1 MAGKHLGH
9 RRSDP
14 GRARRRSAIAGV
26 GTAAGAFLA
35 AAFLQTAV
43 AFADPTDVFSW
54 VPVDPETV
62 EATYNFL
69 PGALWISTGTQE
81 FDLDD
86 PGIAGDPTVGTVETD
101 VTNTYIL
108 GVTNSEFVVSS
119 DLTGTTGDPTVGSVY
134 DTTIFG
140 DTGYENVFTDVMTVG
155 ATAPSVTDTFETP
168 YGDYTVA
175 VALHLLNFYWHDDAA
190 LFATA
195 AATTTTPD
203 GLGTSAADGL
213 ASIVADLGSVFSPTS

>member
-9 RRSDP
+9 RRSHTV
-14 GRARRRSAIAGV
+14 RAPRRPAMAGL
-26 GTAAGAFLA
+26 GTAVGVFLA
-35 AAFLQTAV
+35 AAFLQKAV
-43 AFADPTDVFSW
+43 AFADPTDVYSL
-54 VPVDPETV
+54 VSVGPETV

-69 PGALWISTGTQE
+69 PGVLWISTGTQE

-86 PGIAGDPTVGTVETD
+86 AGIAGDPTVGTVETD

-108 GVTNSEFVVSS
+108 GVTNSEFIVTS
-119 DLTGTTGDPTVGSVY
+119 DLTGTGDSAVGSVY

-140 DTGYENVFTDVMTVG
+140 DTGYENIFTDVMTVG

-195 AATTTTPD
+195 AATTTTFD

-213 ASIVADLGSVFSPTS
+213 ASIGADTGSVF

>member
-9 RRSDP
+9 RRSHTA
-14 GRARRRSAIAGV
+14 RARRRAAMAWL
-26 GTAAGAFLA
+26 GTVAGALLA
-35 AAFLQTAV
+35 VAFLQTAV
-43 AFADPTDVFSW
+43 AFADPADAFSL

-69 PGALWISTGTQE
+69 PGVLWISTGTQE

-86 PGIAGDPTVGTVETD
+86 PSIAGDPTVGTVETD

-108 GVTNSEFVVSS
+108 GVTNSEVIVTS
-119 DLTGTTGDPTVGSVY
+119 DLTGTTGDPAVGSVY

-155 ATAPSVTDTFETP
+155 ATTPSVTDTFETP

-175 VALHLLNFYWHDDAA
+175 VVALHLLSFYWHDDAA
-190 LFATA
+190 LFATT
-195 AATTTTPD
+195 AATTATTD
-203 GLGTSAADGL
+203 GFGTSAADGL
-213 ASIVADLGSVFSPTS
+213 ASTVADLGSAF

>member
-1 MAGKHLGH
+1 MAGL
-9 RRSDP
+9 
-14 GRARRRSAIAGV
+14 

-43 AFADPTDVFSW
+43 AFADPTDGFSW
-54 VPVDPETV
+54 VPVEPETV

-69 PGALWISTGTQE
+69 PGALSISTGTQE

-108 GVTNSEFVVSS
+108 GVTNSEFVVTS

-134 DTTIFG
+134 DTTNFG

-155 ATAPSVTDTFETP
+155 ATAPSVTDTFESP